1 VGIEVV
7 HGNFA
12 GKMVVSMPY
21 LIDGHNLIPKIRG
34 MSLREMDDEEQLIGL
49 LQAFQR
55 VRRTKVEV
63 FFDKAPAGQA
73 RTKSYGNV
81 IAHFVRQGLAA
92 DEAIIQRLRR
102 LGNDAR
108 NWSVVSSDRHVQ
120 AEANALHAQV
130 ISSDDF
136 SLRLEEALR
145 QAPPVSASN
154 EGKLGESEVEEWL
167 KLFKS
172 RKP

>member
-1 VGIEVV
+1 
-7 HGNFA
+7 
-12 GKMVVSMPY
+12 
-21 LIDGHNLIPKIRG
+21 
-34 MSLREMDDEEQLIGL
+34 MSLRAIDDEEQLIGL
-49 LQAFQR
+49 LQVFQR
-55 VRRTKVEV
+55 VRRAKVEV

-81 IAHFVRQGLAA
+81 TAHFVRQGLPA

-102 LGNDAR
+102 LGKDAR

-120 AEANALHAQV
+120 AEANALQAQV

-145 QAPPVSASN
+145 PQTPGPTASGG
-154 EGKLGESEVEEWL
+154 EGKLADSEVEEWL
-167 KLFKS
+167 KIFKS

>member
-1 VGIEVV
+1 
-7 HGNFA
+7 
-12 GKMVVSMPY
+12 MPY

-34 MSLREMDDEEQLIGL
+34 MSLRAIDDEEQLIAL

-55 VRRTKVEV
+55 VKRAKVEV

-73 RTKSYGNV
+73 RTKRYGNV
-81 IAHFVRQGLAA
+81 TAHFVRQGQPA
-92 DEAIIQRLRR
+92 DEAILQRLHR

-120 AEANALHAQV
+120 TQSLALQAQV
-130 ISSDDF
+130 ISSEDF
-136 SLRLEEALR
+136 ALRLEEALK
-145 QAPPVSASN
+145 QMPEPASP

-167 KLFKS
+167 KIFKS

>member
-1 VGIEVV
+1 
-7 HGNFA
+7 
-12 GKMVVSMPY
+12 
-21 LIDGHNLIPKIRG
+21 
-34 MSLREMDDEEQLIGL
+34 MSLRAIDDEEQLIAL

-55 VRRTKVEV
+55 VKRAKVEV

-73 RTKSYGNV
+73 RTKRYGNV
-81 IAHFVRQGLAA
+81 TAHFVRQGQPA
-92 DEAIIQRLRR
+92 DEAILQRLHR

-120 AEANALHAQV
+120 TQSHALQAQV
-130 ISSDDF
+130 ISSEDF
-136 SLRLEEALR
+136 ALRLEEALR
-145 QAPPVSASN
+145 QMPEPASP

-167 KLFKS
+167 KILKS

>member
-1 VGIEVV
+1 
-7 HGNFA
+7 
-12 GKMVVSMPY
+12 MPY

-34 MSLREMDDEEQLIGL
+34 MSLRAIDDEEQLLEL

-55 VRRTKVEV
+55 VKRTKIEV

-73 RTKSYGNV
+73 RTKRFGN
-81 IAHFVRQGLAA
+81 ITAHFVRQGLPA
-92 DEAIIQRLRR
+92 DEVIIQRLHH
-102 LGNDAR
+102 LGKDAR

-120 AEANALHAQV
+120 AEANGLHAQV
-130 ISSDDF
+130 MSSEDF
-136 SLRLEEALR
+136 SIRLEEAIR
-145 QAPPVSASN
+145 QTPGPAGG

-167 KLFKS
+167 KIFRS